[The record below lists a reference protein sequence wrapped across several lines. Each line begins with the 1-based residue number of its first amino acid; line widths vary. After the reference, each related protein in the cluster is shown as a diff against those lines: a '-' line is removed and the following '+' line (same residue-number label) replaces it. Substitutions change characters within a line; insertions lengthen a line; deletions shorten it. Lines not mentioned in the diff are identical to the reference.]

1 MSEAALVEN
10 LTGMVSDETDLRRL
24 MFIAREY
31 GIPAVVNVGPATKII
46 KTGQTIRVDANRGT
60 VTILGQAAS

>member
-1 MSEAALVEN
+1 
-10 LTGMVSDETDLRRL
+10 